1 MDRAPTFACTLT
13 MNRKSAETPLV
24 GDHESLPQLLDAA
37 VADAL
42 AFLRDLDERPAGMIV
57 PRIAPLGLPD
67 TGLGTRDALTVLQQR
82 YVPFLSGSVGPRY
95 FGFVTGG
102 TTPAGLVGDWLTA
115 VFDQN
120 LADGG
125 ESSARQLTL
134 DALGMIRSLLGLPP
148 TFGGVFVTG
157 ATVSNTV
164 GLALGRQRIGQTRM
178 IDVAQ
183 QGLAAVGPIRVLSG
197 ASHSSI
203 TKALAV
209 LGIGRAALR
218 PVRHL
223 AGREAVDVDALE
235 SALSRAQEEGA
246 GPCIVVANAGTV
258 ASGDFDDFEAIE
270 RLRAHYDFWLHID
283 GAFGAFAAAAP
294 EYRHLTTGM
303 EHADSITVDA
313 HKWLNVPYDAGV
325 LLTRHPALLG
335 EVFRNASPYLPPVVS
350 DDAFVHL
357 TPENSQR
364 LRALAT
370 WMTLAAYG
378 RDGYADIVR
387 NCCALAQRLGERIAS
402 HPSFRLLA
410 PVRLNG
416 FCFAVSSPD
425 GEADP
430 NETRAR
436 DRFLA
441 AMHADGTAFLTPT
454 VYDGVPAARGSITN
468 WRTTEADVDRTW
480 EAMLRSVSGIHA
492 GAG

>member
-1 MDRAPTFACTLT
+1 
-13 MNRKSAETPLV
+13 MNRESPGTLLACE
-24 GDHESLPQLLDAA
+24 DASLPQLLNAA
-37 VADAL
+37 VGDAL
-42 AFLRDLDERPAGMIV
+42 SFLRDLDARPAGAIV

-67 TGLGTRDALTVLQQR
+67 TGLGTSEALAILKQR
-82 YVPFLSGSVGPRY
+82 YVPFLSGSAGPRY

-134 DALGMIRSLLGLPP
+134 DALGMFRSLLGLPP
-148 TFGGVFVTG
+148 AFGGVFVTG

-164 GLALGRQRIGQTRM
+164 GLALGRQWIGQTRM

-183 QGLAAVGPIRVLSG
+183 QGLAALGPIRVLSG

-209 LGIGRAALR
+209 LGIGRTALHSV
-218 PVRHL
+218 PLL
-223 AGREAVDVDALE
+223 AGREAVDVDELE
-235 SALSRAQEEGA
+235 SALSRAHREGA

-258 ASGDFDDFEAIE
+258 ATNDFDDLEAIE
-270 RLRAHYDFWLHID
+270 RLRAHYDFWLHVD

-294 EYRHLTTGM
+294 AYRHLTAGL

-313 HKWLNVPYDAGV
+313 HKWLNVPYDSAV
-325 LLTRHPALLG
+325 LLTRHPTLLG
-335 EVFRNASPYLPPVVS
+335 DVFKNASPYLPPVVS
-350 DDAFVHL
+350 EDAFVHL

-378 RDGYADIVR
+378 RDGYADLVT

-416 FCFAVSSPD
+416 FCFAVAAPGGD
-425 GEADP
+425 AHENDRD
-430 NETRAR
+430 TR
-436 DRFLA
+436 DQFLA
-441 AMHADGTAFLTPT
+441 AMHSDGTAYMTPT
-454 VYDGVPAARGSITN
+454 VYEGVPAARGAITN

-480 EAMLRSVSGIHA
+480 DAMLRSVSRI
-492 GAG
+492 GAAVG

>member
-1 MDRAPTFACTLT
+1 MKRKPADTMLACDD
-13 MNRKSAETPLV
+13 A
-24 GDHESLPQLLDAA
+24 SLPQLLDAA
-37 VADAL
+37 VRDAL
-42 AFLRDLDERPAGMIV
+42 VFLRDLDRRPAGMIV
-57 PRIAPLGLPD
+57 PQIAPLGLPT
-67 TGLGTRDALTVLQQR
+67 TGLGTSEALAVLKQR

-102 TTPAGLVGDWLTA
+102 TTPASLVGDWLTA

-134 DALGMIRSLLGLPP
+134 DALGMVRSLLGLPP
-148 TFGGVFVTG
+148 AFGGVFVTG

-164 GLALGRQRIGQTRM
+164 GLALGRQWVGQTRL

-183 QGLAAVGPIRVLSG
+183 QGMAAVGPIRVLSG

-203 TKALAV
+203 TKALAS
-209 LGIGRAALR
+209 LGLGRAALH
-218 PVRHL
+218 PVPQL
-223 AGREAVDVDALE
+223 AGREAIDVDELK
-235 SALSRAQEEGA
+235 SALGRAQTEGA

-258 ASGDFDDFEAIE
+258 ASNDFDDLEAID
-270 RLRAHYDFWLHID
+270 RLRAERDFWLHID

-294 EYRHLTTGM
+294 AYRHLTAGL

-313 HKWLNVPYDAGV
+313 HKWLNVPYDAAV

-335 EVFRNASPYLPPVVS
+335 DVFKNASPYLPPVVS
-350 DDAFVHL
+350 EDAFVHL

-378 RDGYADIVR
+378 RDGYADLVTT
-387 NCCALAQRLGERIAS
+387 CCALAQRLGERIAN

-416 FCFAVSSPD
+416 FCFALVGPG
-425 GEADP
+425 GEAHP
-430 NETRAR
+430 NDRTVR
-436 DRFLA
+436 DQFLA
-441 AMHADGTAFLTPT
+441 AMQADGTAFLTPT
-454 VYDGVPAARGSITN
+454 VFEGVPAARGAITN

-480 EAMLRSVSGIHA
+480 EAMIRCVSRVGVTTP
-492 GAG
+492 